1 MAYSDFTLER
11 VENELGVTV
20 MTVGSLF
27 GEIGPGVPSGWLVQT
42 LERLMPLALRV
53 NSEKARS
60 EFIIAPVLGEVQY
73 QVQSSISLFSGKE
86 FNVDAARGLTGRC
99 DFLISRKPASYT
111 ISAPVVTIVEAK
123 NEDMVSGLGQC
134 IAEMVAAQIF
144 NQKAGREIPVIFGV
158 VTTGSSWQ
166 FLKLEGEM
174 AYIDSTEY
182 YIDRVDRIL
191 GILIDCI
198 RSTLEERPPGRSS
211 TIRERMKEER

>member
-1 MAYSDFTLER
+1 VAYEDFTLER

-20 MTVGSLF
+20 VTIGNLF
-27 GEIGPGVPSGWLVQT
+27 GAIEAVAPSDWLVQT

-73 QVQSSISLFSGKE
+73 QVRSSISLFSGKE
-86 FNVDAARGLTGRC
+86 FNVDASKGLTGRC
-99 DFLISRKPASYT
+99 DFLMSRKPNSYT

-134 IAEMVAAQIF
+134 IAEMVASQMF
-144 NQKAGREIPVIFGV
+144 NLKAGKVIPVIFGV

-166 FLKLEGEM
+166 FLKLEGET
-174 AYIDSTEY
+174 ASIDSTEH
-182 YIDRVDRIL
+182 YIDRVDVIL
-191 GILIDCI
+191 GILMECI
-198 RSTLEERPPGRSS
+198 RSTL
-211 TIRERMKEER
+211 

>member
-20 MTVGSLF
+20 VTIDNLF
-27 GEIGPGVPSGWLVQT
+27 GSIAAAQPSDWLVQT

-73 QVQSSISLFSGKE
+73 QVRSSISLFSGKE
-86 FNVDAARGLTGRC
+86 FNVDASKDLTGRC
-99 DFLISRKPASYT
+99 DFLMSRKPNSYT

-134 IAEMVAAQIF
+134 IAEMVASQMF
-144 NQKAGREIPVIFGV
+144 NLKAGKVIPVIYGV

-166 FLKLEGEM
+166 FLKLEGET
-174 AYIDSTEY
+174 ASIDSTEH
-182 YIDRVDRIL
+182 YIDRVDVIL
-191 GILIDCI
+191 GILIECI
-198 RSTLEERPPGRSS
+198 RSTL
-211 TIRERMKEER
+211 

>member
-1 MAYSDFTLER
+1 VAYSDFTLER

-20 MTVGSLF
+20 VTIGNLF
-27 GEIGPGVPSGWLVQT
+27 GSIEAVVPSEWLVQT

-73 QVQSSISLFSGKE
+73 QVRSSISLFSGKE
-86 FNVDAARGLTGRC
+86 FNVDASKGLTGRC
-99 DFLISRKPASYT
+99 DFLMSRKPNSYT

-134 IAEMVAAQIF
+134 IAEMVASQMF
-144 NQKAGREIPVIFGV
+144 NLKAGKVIPVIFGV

-166 FLKLEGEM
+166 FLKLEGET
-174 AYIDSTEY
+174 ASIDSTEH
-182 YIDRVDRIL
+182 YIDRVDVIL
-191 GILIDCI
+191 GILMECI
-198 RSTLEERPPGRSS
+198 RSTL
-211 TIRERMKEER
+211 

>member
-1 MAYSDFTLER
+1 VAYSDFTLER

-20 MTVGSLF
+20 VTIGNLF
-27 GEIGPGVPSGWLVQT
+27 GSIEAVAPSDWLLQT

-73 QVQSSISLFSGKE
+73 QVRSSISLFSGKE
-86 FNVDAARGLTGRC
+86 FNVDASKGLTGRC
-99 DFLISRKPASYT
+99 DFLMSRKPNSYT

-134 IAEMVAAQIF
+134 IAEMVASQMF
-144 NQKAGREIPVIFGV
+144 NLKAGKVIPVIFGV

-166 FLKLEGEM
+166 FLKLEGET
-174 AYIDSTEY
+174 ASIDSTEH
-182 YIDRVDRIL
+182 YIDRVDVIL
-191 GILIDCI
+191 GILMECI
-198 RSTLEERPPGRSS
+198 RSTL
-211 TIRERMKEER
+211 

>member
-1 MAYSDFTLER
+1 VAYSDFTLER

-20 MTVGSLF
+20 VTIGNLF
-27 GEIGPGVPSGWLVQT
+27 GSIEAVAPSEWLVQT

-73 QVQSSISLFSGKE
+73 QVRSSISLFSGKE
-86 FNVDAARGLTGRC
+86 FNVDASKGLTGRC
-99 DFLISRKPASYT
+99 DFLMSRKPNSYT

-134 IAEMVAAQIF
+134 IAEMVASQMF
-144 NQKAGREIPVIFGV
+144 NLKAGKVIPVIFGV

-166 FLKLEGEM
+166 FLKLEGET
-174 AYIDSTEY
+174 ASIDSTEH
-182 YIDRVDRIL
+182 YIDRVDVIL
-191 GILIDCI
+191 GILMECI
-198 RSTLEERPPGRSS
+198 RSTL
-211 TIRERMKEER
+211 

>member
-20 MTVGSLF
+20 VTIGNLF
-27 GEIGPGVPSGWLVQT
+27 GSIAASQPSDWLVQT

-73 QVQSSISLFSGKE
+73 QVRSSISLFSGKE
-86 FNVDAARGLTGRC
+86 FNVDASKGLTGRC
-99 DFLISRKPASYT
+99 DFLMSRKPNSYT

-134 IAEMVAAQIF
+134 IAEMVASQMF
-144 NQKAGREIPVIFGV
+144 NLKAGNVIPVIYGV

-166 FLKLEGEM
+166 FLKLEGET
-174 AYIDSTEY
+174 ASIDSTEH
-182 YIDRVDRIL
+182 YIDRVDVIL

-198 RSTLEERPPGRSS
+198 RSTL
-211 TIRERMKEER
+211 

>member
-20 MTVGSLF
+20 VTIDNLF
-27 GEIGPGVPSGWLVQT
+27 GSIAAAQPSDWLVQT

-73 QVQSSISLFSGKE
+73 QVRSSISLFSGKE
-86 FNVDAARGLTGRC
+86 FNVDASKGLTGRC
-99 DFLISRKPASYT
+99 DFLMSRKPNSYT

-134 IAEMVAAQIF
+134 IAEMVASQMF
-144 NQKAGREIPVIFGV
+144 NLKAGKVIPVIYGV

-166 FLKLEGEM
+166 FLKLEGET
-174 AYIDSTEY
+174 ASIDSTEH
-182 YIDRVDRIL
+182 YIDRVDVIL
-191 GILIDCI
+191 GILIECI
-198 RSTLEERPPGRSS
+198 RSTL
-211 TIRERMKEER
+211 

>member
-1 MAYSDFTLER
+1 VAYDDFTLER

-20 MTVGSLF
+20 VTIGNLF
-27 GEIGPGVPSGWLVQT
+27 GSIEAVAPSDWLLQT

-73 QVQSSISLFSGKE
+73 QVRSSISLFSGKE
-86 FNVDAARGLTGRC
+86 FNVDASKGLTGRC
-99 DFLISRKPASYT
+99 DFLMSRKPNSYT

-134 IAEMVAAQIF
+134 IAEMVASQMF
-144 NQKAGREIPVIFGV
+144 NLKAGKVIPVIFGV

-166 FLKLEGEM
+166 FLKLEGET
-174 AYIDSTEY
+174 ASIDSTEH
-182 YIDRVDRIL
+182 YIDRVDVIL
-191 GILIDCI
+191 GILMECI
-198 RSTLEERPPGRSS
+198 RSTL
-211 TIRERMKEER
+211 

>member
-1 MAYSDFTLER
+1 VAYSDFTLER

-20 MTVGSLF
+20 VTIGNLF
-27 GEIGPGVPSGWLVQT
+27 GSIEGVAPSEWLLQT

-73 QVQSSISLFSGKE
+73 QVRSSISLFSGKE
-86 FNVDAARGLTGRC
+86 FNVDASKGLTGRC
-99 DFLISRKPASYT
+99 DFLMSRKPNSYT

-134 IAEMVAAQIF
+134 IAEMVASQMF
-144 NQKAGREIPVIFGV
+144 NLKAGKVIPVIFGV

-166 FLKLEGEM
+166 FLKLEGET
-174 AYIDSTEY
+174 ASIDSTEH
-182 YIDRVDRIL
+182 YIDRVDVIL
-191 GILIDCI
+191 GILMECI
-198 RSTLEERPPGRSS
+198 RSTL
-211 TIRERMKEER
+211 

>member
-1 MAYSDFTLER
+1 MAYEDFTLER

-20 MTVGSLF
+20 VTIGNLF
-27 GEIGPGVPSGWLVQT
+27 GTIEAVVPSEWLVQT

-73 QVQSSISLFSGKE
+73 QVRSSISLFSGKE
-86 FNVDAARGLTGRC
+86 FNVDASKGLTGRC
-99 DFLISRKPASYT
+99 DFLMSRKPNSYT

-134 IAEMVAAQIF
+134 IAEMVASQMF
-144 NQKAGREIPVIFGV
+144 NLKAGKVIPVIFGV

-166 FLKLEGEM
+166 FLKLEGET
-174 AYIDSTEY
+174 ASIDSTEH
-182 YIDRVDRIL
+182 YIDRVDVIL
-191 GILIDCI
+191 GILMECI
-198 RSTLEERPPGRSS
+198 RSTL
-211 TIRERMKEER
+211 

>member
-1 MAYSDFTLER
+1 MGLEMGRFVVAYSDFTLER

-20 MTVGSLF
+20 ATIGNLF
-27 GEIGPGVPSGWLVQT
+27 GSIEAVAPSEWLVQT

-73 QVQSSISLFSGKE
+73 QVRSSISLFSGKE
-86 FNVDAARGLTGRC
+86 FNVDASKGLTGRC
-99 DFLISRKPASYT
+99 DFLMSRKPNSYT

-134 IAEMVAAQIF
+134 IAEMVASQMF
-144 NQKAGREIPVIFGV
+144 NLKAGKVIPVIYGV

-166 FLKLEGEM
+166 FLKLEGET
-174 AYIDSTEY
+174 ASIDSTEH
-182 YIDRVDRIL
+182 YIDRVDIIL
-191 GILIDCI
+191 GILMDCI
-198 RSTLEERPPGRSS
+198 RSTL
-211 TIRERMKEER
+211 